1 MMKLVLDGCNIFYK
15 DKKILSNV
23 CMNVDTGIHLL
34 IGPNGAGKSTLLN
47 AIAGIS
53 NYRIEGNAFFN
64 NLDLS
69 NTDLETRVKNGVVLI
84 PQHLPKNTYVTLREF
99 INVLSLKGYNCETSF
114 LDNFYDRI
122 LYKDF
127 SGGESKIVDFHIALS
142 LKPKLLLIDEID
154 SGLDQNNIKKVA
166 QLLVH
171 HINKHKGIALL
182 VTHRQ
187 EILKYIPNIKSIF
200 SIKNHTVIKN
210 SDF

>member
-69 NTDLETRVKNGVVLI
+69 NTDLETRVKNGIVLI

-99 INVLSLKGYNCETSF
+99 INVLSLKEYNCETSF